1 MLTVDV
7 LSLRNMH
14 ISSIVAFSGL
24 ASLALADSDSGCG
37 TDIPPAFPSP
47 GSSKS
52 LHLPDSDREYI
63 LYIPETYNTST
74 PAPLY
79 FSFHGATRD
88 MASQEK
94 LSQFSNPKFNKDA
107 VVVYPNSKN
116 GYWLSNP
123 NADASKPDDLDF
135 TAQLLTHME
144 EKLCIDAS
152 RVYSVGKSN
161 GGGFTNVIA
170 CNDTVGARFAAFASV
185 SGAYY
190 DAESVPDVPPCEPA
204 IRDEGFPFLELH
216 GEDDTTAPIDGN
228 TEENRKVPI
237 IDILNFWTEYNGCEQ
252 GASPAA
258 NQTIFEDPVVKYV
271 VWNCGG
277 KDGIVQHYREG
288 NNGHCWPSTESNS
301 DFVDHP
307 DQCPMG
313 KYVFDATECIVDF
326 FSKYQLDL

>member
-1 MLTVDV
+1 
-7 LSLRNMH
+7 MH

-24 ASLALADSDSGCG
+24 TSLALADPDSGCG

-47 GSSKS
+47 GFSRS

-228 TEENRKVPI
+228 TEENRKIPI
-237 IDILNFWTEYNGCEQ
+237 IDILNFWTENNGCEQ
-252 GASPAA
+252 GAPPVA
-258 NQTIFEDPVVKYV
+258 NQTVFEDPVVKHV
-271 VWNCGG
+271 IWNCGG

-288 NNGHCWPSTESNS
+288 NNGHCWPSTESNN
-301 DFVDHP
+301 
-307 DQCPMG
+307 QCPMG
-313 KYVFDATECIVDF
+313 KYVFDATEYIVDF